1 MTKMRALLK
10 KSLGQTDERV
20 KLTNEVMGAMSVV
33 KSYAW
38 EDSL

>member
-1 MTKMRALLK
+1 MRALLK